1 MGKFIAV
8 FGGLIAMAGGILL
21 AVFIWWR
28 EFYELVFGMIPPL
41 LFFIGGNIFIL
52 VTEKKS
58 GVLFYRPVKFPGFF
72 PSDAAYLIS
81 KELITKIMGGMS
93 GTLSDWQSY
102 GRLHGK
108 DILYL
113 LRKKI

>member
-1 MGKFIAV
+1 MRLTPVICNQVTNNIITLICQAV
-8 FGGLIAMAGGILL
+8 
-21 AVFIWWR
+21 
-28 EFYELVFGMIPPL
+28 
-41 LFFIGGNIFIL
+41 FIGGNIFIL